1 MIEKSWSCMP
11 LSMVPEQVWDWH
23 CCSYCFLGF
32 FFIIIFIFI
41 FIGFLGPLF
50 SVLSFLLWNSLW
62 LVEEVLTSLCLFLIV
77 RMEISQFSWEIILY
91 EWSSF
96 RSKLGGRQI
105 KVNHAWGKF
114 FFIWLSRSK
123 GRNMEVLQWNIGI
136 HLLKHTSQVYFPHLP

>member
-1 MIEKSWSCMP
+1 MIMHATINGPWTGVRLALLLILLSWFFFYYYFYFYFYRVSWSFV
-11 LSMVPEQVWDWH
+11 L
-23 CCSYCFLGF
+23 CFVFPSLE
-32 FFIIIFIFI
+32 
-41 FIGFLGPLF
+41 F
-50 SVLSFLLWNSLW
+50 SVAGWRSVNLTLPFLNR
-62 LVEEVLTSLCLFLIV
+62 ENGD
-77 RMEISQFSWEIILY
+77 FSILMRDITLY